1 MFGGNWNRVI
11 KLKYFK
17 LYLCKWEIEFIVIWR
32 KLDIE
37 IEFIKYVVLIIKK
50 DLFCFIIG
58 ICFLNYIKM
67 FVVFGNILF

>member
-1 MFGGNWNRVI
+1 MRDWIYCDMKKIRYWNWI
-11 KLKYFK
+11 YK
-17 LYLCKWEIEFIVIWR
+17 
-32 KLDIE
+32 
-37 IEFIKYVVLIIKK
+37 IKYVVLIIKK

>member
-1 MFGGNWNRVI
+1 MFGVNWNRVI

-37 IEFIKYVVLIIKK
+37 IEFIK
-50 DLFCFIIG
+50 
-58 ICFLNYIKM
+58 
-67 FVVFGNILF
+67 